1 MIQYRIILKN
11 KSNNGIINIDLKSN
25 NIYSYI
31 QKHNINFDDI
41 IKIIQYE
48 EGE

>member
-1 MIQYRIILKN
+1 MNHFRIILKN
-11 KSNNGIINIDLKSN
+11 KTNNGIINIDLKSN

-31 QKHNINFDDI
+31 QNHNIKQDDI

-48 EGE
+48 EGK

>member
-1 MIQYRIILKN
+1 MKNYRIILKN
-11 KSNNGIINIDLKSN
+11 KTNTGIININLKSN

-31 QKHNINFDDI
+31 QRHNIKTDDI

-48 EGE
+48 ED

>member
-11 KSNNGIINIDLKSN
+11 KNNDGIINIDLKSN

-31 QKHNINFDDI
+31 QKHNINTEDI
-41 IKIIQYE
+41 IKIIQYK
-48 EGE
+48 GV